1 MQGEITDMTPL
12 EISEYKMRWMASGTC
27 YPVRLHSDLA
37 DNGKTWCRRNLERH
51 QWSVATW
58 TDVYEHTF
66 FFEHKHDADEF
77 VKQWPK
83 YTNQQKGQ

>member
-12 EISEYKMRWMASGTC
+12 EISEYKMRWMANGTC

-77 VKQWPK
+77 VKRWPK
-83 YTNQQKGQ
+83 YTNQEKGQ